1 MNFEEKIKEVVDEA
15 IEQTSNENKT
25 MENIC
30 DHVNWNYVNDLATE
44 LVKETIKSSDKY
56 EEVFT
61 AHGYCVQVVK
71 SIDED
76 GYAQFTI
83 QLEDDQNL
91 TLTECEMLGL
101 KQLIQKMEI
110 EIK

>member
-15 IEQTSNENKT
+15 IKQADGETKT

-30 DHVNWNYVNDLATE
+30 DHINWDYVNHLATG
-44 LVKETIKSSDKY
+44 LVKEAIMNSDKY

-71 SIDED
+71 SLDED
-76 GYAQFTI
+76 GYTQFTI
-83 QLEDDQNL
+83 QLEDDQSL